1 MRQLDEGGVS
11 VESVEGSGS
20 QKVIQEFGQRLSY
33 ALIDQS
39 LGAEPVE

>member
-1 MRQLDEGGVS
+1 VGQLEEGGVS
-11 VESVEGSGS
+11 VETVEGSRG
-20 QKVIQEFGQRLSY
+20 QEVIQQFGQRLSY